1 MYPAI
6 YIRHSGKDRVV
17 RMSDRENRR
26 KGRYNGNSVLLMIM
40 IGFCILAV
48 IEIIYGQIQI
58 RMQKERLA
66 LEEENRQV
74 VQELKEEWDQLKGEP
89 NVGTES
95 SVTAG
100 EGQSNDSEPEKTLTS
115 TGQQESSGQSETDTG
130 SADGQQAVSQNEPE
144 ERKYDMQIVFLGDS
158 ILDSDREDNGVASLI
173 SDGCN
178 AKVYNMAMGG
188 TTAALMPN
196 ERYDFSHWDSRGLLG
211 VVNAI
216 LGNIGPELFEGYKAG
231 EILKECDFSKTD
243 FFVIEYGINDF
254 LSRQVAQS
262 KYLEDGEVLNEE
274 GVYTYTGA
282 LDTAVCLLKERFP
295 DAGILLISPHYC
307 QIFEGDKYI
316 GDSYSL
322 DYGCGTMV
330 EFARG
335 AGYVAGQHEEDGV
348 MFYYAMDDSGI
359 DAYNADKCLEDGIHL
374 TEEGR
379 IKYAEKPIRMIKQAF
394 FPEE

>member
-1 MYPAI
+1 
-6 YIRHSGKDRVV
+6 
-17 RMSDRENRR
+17 MSDRENRR
-26 KGRYNGNSVLLMIM
+26 RGRYSGNSVLLMIM
-40 IGFCILAV
+40 TGFCILAV

-58 RMQKERLA
+58 RMQKERMA

-89 NVGTES
+89 NVGEES
-95 SVTAG
+95 PVTAG
-100 EGQSNDSEPEKTLTS
+100 EGQSSSEPEKTLTS
-115 TGQQESSGQSETDTG
+115 TGQQGASAQPETDTG
-130 SADGQQAVSQNEPE
+130 SAGEQQTVSQNEPE

-254 LSRQVAQS
+254 LSRKVAQS
-262 KYLEDGEVLNEE
+262 KYLEGGEVLNEE

-282 LDTAVCLLKERFP
+282 LDTAVSLLKERFP
-295 DAGILLISPHYC
+295 DAGILLIAPHYC

-348 MFYYAMDDSGI
+348 MFYYAMDESGI

>member
-1 MYPAI
+1 M
-6 YIRHSGKDRVV
+6 
-17 RMSDRENRR
+17 
-26 KGRYNGNSVLLMIM
+26 
-40 IGFCILAV
+40 
-48 IEIIYGQIQI
+48 
-58 RMQKERLA
+58 A

-89 NVGTES
+89 NVGEES
-95 SVTAG
+95 PVTAG
-100 EGQSNDSEPEKTLTS
+100 EGQSSSEPEKTLTS
-115 TGQQESSGQSETDTG
+115 TGQQGASAQPETDTG
-130 SADGQQAVSQNEPE
+130 SAGEQQTVSQNEPE

-254 LSRQVAQS
+254 LSRKVAQS
-262 KYLEDGEVLNEE
+262 KYLEGGEVLNEE

-295 DAGILLISPHYC
+295 DAGILLIAPHYC

-348 MFYYAMDDSGI
+348 MFYYAMDESGI

>member
-1 MYPAI
+1 MN
-6 YIRHSGKDRVV
+6 
-17 RMSDRENRR
+17 DRENRKR
-26 KGRYNGNSVLLMIM
+26 GRYSGNTLLVMVM
-40 IGFCILAV
+40 VGFCILAV

-66 LEEENRQV
+66 LEQENHQA
-74 VQELKEEWDQLKGEP
+74 VQELKAEWDQLKGGP

-95 SVTAG
+95 PATAG
-100 EGQSNDSEPEKTLTS
+100 EEQNSGGETGKTLTNTGEQEAS
-115 TGQQESSGQSETDTG
+115 GQTEANTSNMGGQQT
-130 SADGQQAVSQNEPE
+130 VSQNGVE
-144 ERKYDMQIVFLGDS
+144 ENKEKEYDMQIVFLGDS
-158 ILDSDREDNGVASLI
+158 ILDSDREEHGVASLI

-196 ERYDFSHWDSRGLLG
+196 ERYDFNSWDSRGLLG

-231 EILKECDFSKTD
+231 EILKECDFDKTD

-254 LSRQVAQS
+254 LSRKVAQS
-262 KYLEDGEVLNEE
+262 KYLEGGEVLNED

-282 LDTAVCLLKERFP
+282 LDTAVCLLKNRFP
-295 DAGILLISPHYC
+295 DAGILLIAPHYC

-316 GDSYSL
+316 GDAYSL
-322 DYGCGTMV
+322 DYGCGTLV

-359 DAYNADKCLEDGIHL
+359 DAYNADKCLEDGVHL

>member
-1 MYPAI
+1 
-6 YIRHSGKDRVV
+6 
-17 RMSDRENRR
+17 MSDRENRKR
-26 KGRYNGNSVLLMIM
+26 GRYSGNALLLMIM
-40 IGFCILAV
+40 IGFCILAA

-74 VQELKEEWDQLKGEP
+74 VQELKEEWDELKGEP
-89 NVGTES
+89 NVGTED
-95 SVTAG
+95 SVTAE
-100 EGQSNDSEPEKTLTS
+100 EGQSNGGEPEKTLTN
-115 TGQQESSGQSETDTG
+115 TEQQPGGQPETDTG
-130 SADGQQAVSQNEPE
+130 NADGQQTMSQNGSE
-144 ERKYDMQIVFLGDS
+144 EKKYDMQIVFLGDS
-158 ILDSDREDNGVASLI
+158 ILDSDREDHGVASLI
-173 SDGCN
+173 SEGCN

-254 LSRQVAQS
+254 LSRKVAQS
-262 KYLEDGEVLNEE
+262 KYLEGGEVLNEE

-359 DAYNADKCLEDGIHL
+359 DAYNADKCLEDGVHL

-379 IKYAEKPIRMIKQAF
+379 IKYAEKPIRMLKQAF